1 MRSETSN
8 CHVRIGSA
16 PIDSP
21 IVSHPNVLLAMNE
34 PSHRAAGRRGSAS
47 PTLVVAALAL
57 LAALAIAVILS
68 LSPYHST
75 PHLTAVAFSPDGR
88 FLAAGDLDGSIAV
101 WRLPS
106 LQPEAR
112 IRLEEGALN
121 VLSFSPDSRLL
132 AVAGRS
138 LRLWSTTG
146 WTPLLSLGP
155 PGAGYGTA
163 RFSPSGSVLATVN
176 VAERIELWDVASGK
190 RVRTLCCMALYGDL
204 AFSPDGAVLAA
215 GGHWPRLWD
224 LAAGHEILRLVQTR
238 EPAFGAIA
246 FSPDGRA
253 LATGSQ
259 DGTARLWEAA
269 YGRQLRCAAPREG
282 YVESVAFHPK
292 GTLLAYGVRRGAV
305 WLWDT
310 AAGSERQLA
319 PIATSNIS
327 FSPDGR
333 WLAFA
338 TPPASIRLWDIPGN
352 RPGPALAF
360 APR

>member
-1 MRSETSN
+1 MIDVN
-8 CHVRIGSA
+8 AA
-16 PIDSP
+16 P
-21 IVSHPNVLLAMNE
+21 AW
-34 PSHRAAGRRGSAS
+34 RASLQRGSAS
-47 PTLVVAALAL
+47 PGLFVAAVAL
-57 LAALAIAVILS
+57 LAALAVAVILS
-68 LSPYHST
+68 FSPHRSA

-88 FLAAGDLDGSIAV
+88 FLAAGDHQGSIAV

-106 LQPEAR
+106 LQLEAR

-138 LRLWSTTG
+138 LRLWSAAS
-146 WTPLLSLGP
+146 WTPFLNVGP

-163 RFSPSGSVLATVN
+163 RFSPDGRALATIN
-176 VAERIELWDVASGK
+176 VAERIELWDVASGH
-190 RVRTLCCMALYGDL
+190 RTRTLCCAALYGDL

-215 GGHWPRLWD
+215 GGHWPRLWN
-224 LAAGHEILRLVQTR
+224 LAAGREIRRLVETR

-246 FSPDGRA
+246 FSPDGRI
-253 LATGSQ
+253 LGTGSQ

-269 YGRQLRCAAPREG
+269 SGRQLRSAAPRQD
-282 YVESVAFHPK
+282 YVESVAFHPG
-292 GTLLAYGVRRGAV
+292 GTLLAYSVRRGAI

-310 AAGSERQLA
+310 AENSERQIA
-319 PIATSNIS
+319 PAATSNIS

-338 TPPASIRLWDIPGN
+338 TPPASIQLWDIPAN

-360 APR
+360 TSH

>member
-1 MRSETSN
+1 MSGN
-8 CHVRIGSA
+8 KA
-16 PIDSP
+16 Q
-21 IVSHPNVLLAMNE
+21 
-34 PSHRAAGRRGSAS
+34 RATGRRGSTS

-68 LSPYHST
+68 LSPHHST

-88 FLAAGDLDGSIAV
+88 FLAAGDLEGSIAV

-106 LQPEAR
+106 LQPEAG

-138 LRLWSTTG
+138 LRLWSTIG
-146 WTPLLSLGP
+146 WTPLLTVGP
-155 PGAGYGTA
+155 AGVGYGTA
-163 RFSPSGSVLATVN
+163 RFSPSGRVLATVN
-176 VAERIELWDVASGK
+176 VAERIELWDVASGN

-224 LAAGHEILRLVQTR
+224 LAAGREVLRLVQTR

-246 FSPDGRA
+246 FSPDGRV

-269 YGRQLRCAAPREG
+269 YGRQLRCAAPRED
-282 YVESVAFHPK
+282 YVESVAFQPN
-292 GTLLAYGVRRGAV
+292 GALLAYGLRRGAI

-310 AAGSERQLA
+310 AAGSERQIA
-319 PIATSNIS
+319 PIATSNLS

-352 RPGPALAF
+352 RPGPELAF